1 MLSGRRRQLGLSIAQ
16 ASRVLKL
23 KEQVLI
29 AFEEGDW
36 DRIPRSGYAQGML
49 SSYARY
55 LGLNPRDVI
64 DQFQSDL
71 MLYTSGQD
79 RYKDPYDTGVGAP
92 HARTSQGYPTPNSGY
107 GKDKDLY
114 GSAGPAGSILTG
126 HELGQ
131 PRRSTRSIPLASS
144 RNAGYSERYLRQQQ
158 QTSEREAA
166 ALASSQYPQ
175 GRPYTARAPQRS
187 SDRTAATRR
196 NYERAGMRTSG
207 GESGRDITTRRVTSA
222 DYDDDLTYAQA
233 RPYEQASSREG
244 RRASRNIAEAQ
255 RPNVKRRG
263 SESTR
268 RDMQRRTTRQQKSGV
283 AGVIEAFFS
292 SRTRTIVTIF
302 AMLAIIIILV
312 VVMSVKSCTSTTVAD
327 EAKASVAVSAGSTTS
342 TDTTSSSTASTD
354 EKDDAS
360 STAAADEEDTSPV
373 TVTVT
378 VGSGEV
384 SWLEITNGDKSL
396 VAETVSGPWEQ
407 TYTVDGTMTIEA
419 SDITAVTVLKNGT
432 QVPFDERAS
441 GVGSI
446 TIEGPKATASEAD
459 EADAQAE
466 DVDAGTTDDASDSTS
481 SSSTKSNTSATSDS
495 TSKSTASTT
504 KNQ

>member
-1 MLSGRRRQLGLSIAQ
+1 MLSDRRRQLGLSIAQ

-64 DQFQSDL
+64 DQFQTDL
-71 MLYTSGQD
+71 QLYTSGQD

-92 HARTSQGYPTPNSGY
+92 HVRTSQGYPTPNSGY

-131 PRRSTRSIPLASS
+131 PRRTTRSIPLAST

-158 QTSEREAA
+158 SNEREAA
-166 ALASSQYPQ
+166 ALANSQYPQ

-196 NYERAGMRTSG
+196 SYERAGMHASG
-207 GESGRDITTRRVTSA
+207 NHAGQDITTRRVTSS
-222 DYDDDLTYAQA
+222 DYDDDLTYSQA
-233 RPYEQASSREG
+233 SPYEQANSREG
-244 RRASRNIAEAQ
+244 RRASRNIAAAE
-255 RPNVKRRG
+255 RPNVRRRG

-268 RDMQRRTTRQQKSGV
+268 RDMQRRTTRQQKTGV
-283 AGVIEAFFS
+283 AGVIEAYFS
-292 SRTRTIVTIF
+292 NRTRTIVTIF
-302 AMLAIIIILV
+302 AALAIVIILV
-312 VVMSVKSCTSTTVAD
+312 LVFSVRACNSSAVAD
-327 EAKASVAVSAGSTTS
+327 EAKASVAVSAGSSTS
-342 TDTTSSSTASTD
+342 TDTSSSSSSTTTDKTQDTTASTT
-354 EKDDAS
+354 
-360 STAAADEEDTSPV
+360 TAKEDDTSPV

-396 VAETVSGPWEQ
+396 VADTVSGPWEQ
-407 TYTVDGTMTIEA
+407 TYTVDGEMTIEA

-446 TIEGPKATASEAD
+446 IIEGPKATADAAD
-459 EADAQAE
+459 EADAEAE
-466 DVDAGTTDDASDSTS
+466 DVSAQSDDASDSTS
-481 SSSTKSNTSATSDS
+481 SSSTKSNTSSASGT
-495 TSKSTASTT
+495 TSKSTATS
-504 KNQ
+504 NQ